1 MAGARSRTPSPPPCE
16 HPLSI
21 FQMRSYLLKLR
32 GQQAPL
38 PPRLPTGKIILAGT
52 GAALAI
58 GFVGA
63 LASITKQ
70 PLLLGSLGASCV
82 FLFGLPEAPFSQ
94 PRNVLAGH
102 LISSFVGLVC
112 LKAFGPQTWA
122 LGLALGIAV
131 IAMFATR
138 TVHAPAGS
146 NPVIVFLAQPGW
158 SFLATPT
165 LVGALGVL
173 LIALVFNNAVHPGRY
188 PLYWFGRATTT
199 RP

>member
-1 MAGARSRTPSPPPCE
+1 
-16 HPLSI
+16 
-21 FQMRSYLLKLR
+21 MRSYLEKLR

-38 PPRLPTGKIILAGT
+38 PPRLPARKIVLAGT

-63 LASITKQ
+63 LAALTHQ

-94 PRNVLAGH
+94 PRNVIAGH
-102 LISSFVGLVC
+102 LLSSFVGLAC

-122 LGLALGIAV
+122 LGLALGAAV

-146 NPVIVFLAQPGW
+146 NPVIVFLALPDW
-158 SFLATPT
+158 SFLLAPT
-165 LVGALGVL
+165 LIGALGVVL
-173 LIALVFNNAVHPGRY
+173 VALVFNYALHPGRY
-188 PLYWFGRATTT
+188 PLYWLGHDAERQRQAAR
-199 RP
+199 RPA

>member
-1 MAGARSRTPSPPPCE
+1 
-16 HPLSI
+16 
-21 FQMRSYLLKLR
+21 MRSYLEKFR
-32 GQQAPL
+32 GQQAPF
-38 PPRLPTGKIILAGT
+38 PPRLPARKIAVAGI

-58 GFVGA
+58 GFVGT
-63 LASITKQ
+63 LATATHQ

-94 PRNVLAGH
+94 PRNVIAGH
-102 LISSFVGLVC
+102 LISSLIGLVC

-122 LGLALGIAV
+122 LGLALGAAV

-158 SFLATPT
+158 SFLLTPT
-165 LVGALGVL
+165 LVGAIGVVL
-173 LIALVFNNAVHPGRY
+173 VALVFNNAFHPGRY
-188 PLYWFGRATTT
+188 PLYWLGRAAERQREPTARDVAGLTTLSSVQ
-199 RP
+199 PE